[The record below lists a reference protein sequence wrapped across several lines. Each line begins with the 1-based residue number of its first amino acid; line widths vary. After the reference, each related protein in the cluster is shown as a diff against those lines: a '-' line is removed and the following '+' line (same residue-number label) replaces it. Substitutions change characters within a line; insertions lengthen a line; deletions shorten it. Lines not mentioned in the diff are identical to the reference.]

1 MEIAILIIALVVGV
15 LLYGAM
21 NGSFKFKKRP
31 VDHKVRP
38 MVHKLD
44 KHQITDRWEAIERS
58 AQGGEH
64 GLKSAINDADKL
76 LDQVLKQQGF
86 RGETMALRL
95 QKVEDRFTDK
105 ESIWRAHKLRNA
117 IAHEIHFD
125 IVMSQGRNALEDIK
139 RGLKDL
145 GAL

>member
-1 MEIAILIIALVVGV
+1 MEIIALIIIGGVGT
-15 LLYGAM
+15 LMYLAM
-21 NGSFKFKKRP
+21 FGKIGFKKRP

-38 MVHKLD
+38 LVHKLD
-44 KHQITDRWEAIERS
+44 KHQIAERWEAIERS

-64 GLKSAINDADKL
+64 GLKSAIGDADKL

-86 RGETMALRL
+86 RGETMAMRL
-95 QKVEDRFTDK
+95 QKAEDRFTDK

-117 IAHEIHFD
+117 LAHEINFD
-125 IVMSQGRNALEDIK
+125 LVMSQGRKSLDDLHRA
-139 RGLKDL
+139 LKDL

>member
-1 MEIAILIIALVVGV
+1 MEIIGLLVI
-15 LLYGAM
+15 GAVASLM
-21 NGSFKFKKRP
+21 YLAMFGKFKFKKRD
-31 VDHKVRP
+31 VIHKVRP
-38 MVHKLD
+38 HVPKLD
-44 KHQITDRWEAIERS
+44 HGQIADRWEMIERS

-86 RGETMALRL
+86 KGETMALRL
-95 QKVEDRFTDK
+95 QKAEDRFTDK

-117 IAHEIHFD
+117 LAHEIQFD
-125 IVMSQGRNALEDIK
+125 LVMSQGRQALDALR